1 MKLNQSNQSQNQ
13 NLKHNFIESIED
25 NTFKLNKL
33 KILDLSN
40 NKVHYVNNQTLWGLN
55 DLKEINL
62 SGNLIESIE
71 SKV

>member
-13 NLKHNFIESIED
+13 NLKNNFIESIED

>member
-40 NKVHYVNNQTLWGLN
+40 NMVHYVNNQTLWGLN